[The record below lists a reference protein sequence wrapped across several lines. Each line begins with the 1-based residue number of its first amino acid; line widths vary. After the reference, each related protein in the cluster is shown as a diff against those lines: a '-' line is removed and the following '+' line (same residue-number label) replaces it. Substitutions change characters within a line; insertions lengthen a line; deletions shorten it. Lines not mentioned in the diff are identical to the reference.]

1 MMRGEGEGGDG
12 RRDEGYRKGES
23 RIVLH
28 SAKSEMRRRGMN
40 KRNKRAVR
48 SIVVVKTS

>member
-1 MMRGEGEGGDG
+1 MMRGGGGDG

-28 SAKSEMRRRGMN
+28 SAKSENEQKRK
-40 KRNKRAVR
+40 KRNKRTVR
-48 SIVVVKTS
+48 SIAVVKTS